1 MKTYQG
7 IPPHTVLV
15 LPTKTSSRPLPL
27 CLDVRNHSPT
37 GFSWG
42 YLGSGPAQLALA
54 ICVDAV
60 GRDRALQVYQ
70 GIKLRLIAKFPGDEP
85 WVLTETEV
93 GAAIA
98 VIEREL
104 SGVTR

>member
-1 MKTYQG
+1 VKLYQG

-27 CLDVRNHSPT
+27 CLDVRNHSQT

-60 GRDRALQVYQ
+60 GRERALDVYQ
-70 GIKLRLIAKFPGDEP
+70 GFKLRLIAQLPGDQP
-85 WVLTETEV
+85 WMLTEHDVRT
-93 GAAIA
+93 AIA
-98 VIEREL
+98 VIEGQLR
-104 SGVTR
+104 GVTP